1 MSSGGRDA
9 ILARIRGT
17 TENVALNSADFVIEA
32 AAENYDLKAKILK
45 QVDSLVRPEAIIASN
60 SSSVSIT
67 KLAAVVSRSDHCIG
81 MHFFNPVPVMALVG
95 ALYDFRHY
103 VRGPRRHARPT
114 ALRSIPRLRQR
125 RLCRVRRV
133 A

>member
-67 KLAAVVSRSDHCIG
+67 RAFSGLTESAGFSLCWICDSTLVSNRRGGCDGQAIFSGLA
-81 MHFFNPVPVMALVG
+81 
-95 ALYDFRHY
+95 
-103 VRGPRRHARPT
+103 
-114 ALRSIPRLRQR
+114 
-125 RLCRVRRV
+125 
-133 A
+133 